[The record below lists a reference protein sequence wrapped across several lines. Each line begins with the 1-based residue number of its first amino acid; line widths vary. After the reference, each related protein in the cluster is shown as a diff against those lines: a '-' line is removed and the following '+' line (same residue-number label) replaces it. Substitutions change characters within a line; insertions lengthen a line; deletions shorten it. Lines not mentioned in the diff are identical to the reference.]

1 MIQVTRLIKSFST
14 QPILNEISFEVA
26 KGQILFVLGQ
36 SGTGKSILLK
46 CLIGLLKIDSGE
58 VIIDQQ
64 RVGKLTNSELLD
76 LRKKCGM
83 VFQQPALFDS
93 LSIEENISYGLIRHF
108 KLSKKEQTDRIEKA
122 LVSVKLDHKILNLK
136 PAQVSYG
143 MQKRISMARTLV
155 LQPEILLFDE
165 PTTGLDP
172 VSTTAI
178 NRLILDI
185 SKQYKTTSIVVS
197 HDMKCAYQIA
207 DQILFLEKGRVI
219 FDDKKEKISQSNHPL
234 VKSFFS
240 EVRL

>member
-1 MIQVTRLIKSFST
+1 LV
-14 QPILNEISFEVA
+14 
-26 KGQILFVLGQ
+26 
-36 SGTGKSILLK
+36 
-46 CLIGLLKIDSGE
+46 
-58 VIIDQQ
+58 
-64 RVGKLTNSELLD
+64 
-76 LRKKCGM
+76 
-83 VFQQPALFDS
+83 
-93 LSIEENISYGLIRHF
+93 RHF
-108 KLSKKEQTDRIEKA
+108 KLSRQEQSDRVEKA
-122 LVSVKLDHKILNLK
+122 LASVKLDQKILNLK

-185 SKQYKTTSIVVS
+185 SKQYNTTSIVVS

-219 FDDKKEKISQSNHPL
+219 FDDKKEKIGQSNHPL

-240 EVRL
+240 EVRI

>member
-1 MIQVTRLIKSFST
+1 MIQVTGLVKSFSA

-36 SGTGKSILLK
+36 SGTGKSVLLK

-64 RVGKLTNSELLD
+64 RVDKLSNLELLD

-93 LSIEENISYGLIRHF
+93 LSIEENISYGLVRHF
-108 KLSKKEQTDRIEKA
+108 KLSKKEKADRIEKA
-122 LVSVKLDHKILNLK
+122 LVSVKLDQKILDLK
-136 PAQVSYG
+136 PAQASYG

-207 DQILFLEKGRVI
+207 DRILFLEKGRVI
-219 FDDKKEKISQSNHPL
+219 FDDNKVKISQSNHPM

>member
-1 MIQVTRLIKSFST
+1 MIQVSRLVKSFSA
-14 QPILNEISFEVA
+14 QPILNEISFEVT

-36 SGTGKSILLK
+36 SGTGKSVLLK
-46 CLIGLLKIDSGE
+46 CLIGLLKIDSGG
-58 VIIDQQ
+58 ILIDQQ
-64 RVGKLTNSELLD
+64 QIEKLSSAELLD

-108 KLSKKEQTDRIEKA
+108 KLSKNERFDRIEKA
-122 LVSVKLDHKILNLK
+122 LSSVHLDPKILKLK
-136 PAQVSYG
+136 PSQVSYG

-219 FDDKKEKISQSNHPL
+219 FDDKKENISQSTHPL
-234 VKSFFS
+234 VKNFFS